1 MELQKLQGSLVDAE
15 EVVETWKNA
24 IAHAM
29 QGDQD
34 RDRKIIYWIASNDY
48 KAVKDDS
55 IRFMLENLLF
65 NGYTMYKRISKTYS
79 LIMSIKIAKWG
90 NSLGIRIP
98 KQIIEQSQLTEG
110 MELDIKKEDN
120 SLILTPRKKQ
130 YTLSELLEGMDENH
144 LHSEIDWG
152 EPVGKEQW

>member
-79 LIMSIKIAKWG
+79 LIMSIK
-90 NSLGIRIP
+90 
-98 KQIIEQSQLTEG
+98 
-110 MELDIKKEDN
+110 
-120 SLILTPRKKQ
+120 
-130 YTLSELLEGMDENH
+130 
-144 LHSEIDWG
+144 
-152 EPVGKEQW
+152 